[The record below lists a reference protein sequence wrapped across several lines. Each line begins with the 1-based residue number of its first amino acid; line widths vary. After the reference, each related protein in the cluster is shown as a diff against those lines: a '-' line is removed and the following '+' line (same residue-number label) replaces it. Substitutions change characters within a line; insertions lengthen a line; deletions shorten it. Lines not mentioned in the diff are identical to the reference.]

1 MDDDSKNSCEQQNGC
16 AGSRTEQDTSSSDA
30 PTGSL
35 HGRNQLHEEVDFA
48 ALTDGTLL
56 ELIEDP
62 EDPGRTLLVA
72 FKEGRHQITRRF
84 EYAGKIL
91 VPTGRC
97 SEGLADVRLPRGI
110 LPNKSSEELQ
120 FWLCNS
126 IPRCVDLPD
135 VYRAIVASFIPY
147 TWIADRLPTA
157 LYLSVVGLPA
167 SGKTTLLEFLS
178 LLCRRALL
186 VSDITPAATYEAC
199 SRFNPTLLIDENEW
213 AARGGSRIYRR
224 QLRAGTTRNLLAK
237 RLHRTGHSF
246 GPKVLSSLEPPDDPA
261 LNTRC
266 IQVPMVETSRTDLM
280 KPTEPQLL
288 QLAEKLQRHLLG
300 FRLEHY
306 MSIRPAVIP
315 GSEKLRP
322 RARDLLSSLAAPF
335 AHDKVWCELLL
346 AFFLEMHEPTNQEP
360 LSRAQSAVL
369 ATLFAVMHL
378 SPDRDCMTVGAFGQ
392 LVNEFLRGVGERIRL
407 SPQKTG
413 RVLTSLGISSRERTN
428 RGWQITLD
436 NATRL
441 RVHKL
446 VRTYGNE
453 YLNDPV
459 IRSRMANCP
468 MCKETGNV
476 A

>member
-35 HGRNQLHEEVDFA
+35 PERNQLHEEVDFA

-56 ELIEDP
+56 ELI
-62 EDPGRTLLVA
+62 A
-72 FKEGRHQITRRF
+72 
-84 EYAGKIL
+84 
-91 VPTGRC
+91 
-97 SEGLADVRLPRGI
+97 
-110 LPNKSSEELQ
+110 
-120 FWLCNS
+120 
-126 IPRCVDLPD
+126 
-135 VYRAIVASFIPY
+135 
-147 TWIADRLPTA
+147 
-157 LYLSVVGLPA
+157 
-167 SGKTTLLEFLS
+167 
-178 LLCRRALL
+178 
-186 VSDITPAATYEAC
+186 
-199 SRFNPTLLIDENEW
+199 
-213 AARGGSRIYRR
+213 
-224 QLRAGTTRNLLAK
+224 
-237 RLHRTGHSF
+237 
-246 GPKVLSSLEPPDDPA
+246 
-261 LNTRC
+261 
-266 IQVPMVETSRTDLM
+266 
-280 KPTEPQLL
+280 
-288 QLAEKLQRHLLG
+288 
-300 FRLEHY
+300 EHY

-335 AHDKVWCELLL
+335 AHDKAWCEMLL
-346 AFFLEMHEPTNQEP
+346 AFFLEMHEPANQEP

-392 LVNEFLRGVGERIRL
+392 LVNEFLRGVGERISL